1 MFLLIVIAS
10 FHFRPRHK
18 SMSVFSLFSL
28 RYNDKKTPPT
38 INVFPSNFQIA
49 VYKSVSK
56 RVGHTNYIR
65 R

>member
-1 MFLLIVIAS
+1 
-10 FHFRPRHK
+10 
-18 SMSVFSLFSL
+18 MSVFSLFSL

-56 RVGHTNYIR
+56 RVGHINYIR